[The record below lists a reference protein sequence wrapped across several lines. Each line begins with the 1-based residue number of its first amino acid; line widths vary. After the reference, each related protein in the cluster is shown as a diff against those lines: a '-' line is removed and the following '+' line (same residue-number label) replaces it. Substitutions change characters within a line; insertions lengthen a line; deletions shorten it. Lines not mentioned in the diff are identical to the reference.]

1 MRVAVGVFV
10 STRDIAQMFSSGCS
24 YGGSCASFSACAH
37 DDGCTRDQLLSVFIV
52 VGILVTAWPGDLI
65 WHICG

>member
-10 STRDIAQMFSSGCS
+10 STRDIAQILSSGCF
-24 YGGSCASFSACAH
+24 YGGGCASFSACAH
-37 DDGCTRDQLLSVFIV
+37 DDGCTRDQFLSVFIV
-52 VGILVTAWPGDLI
+52 VRILVKTWSGDLI